1 MLPSAM
7 VIAVGYQ
14 RPAAIG
20 GAVLHV
26 DVAGSNTLTSGR
38 PYSSVMCP
46 PGTIT
51 WPFGRTAFP
60 EQNSQ
65 DGAFT
70 VENEFEFG
78 SQTVAS
84 PNRLQ
89 LRTLPSCN
97 STTWMGTTGQVS
109 TGSHCPSTGGGVSCT
124 VTVAVAEMD
133 WSAWLVAT
141 TWNVP
146 TLAGAV

>member
-26 DVAGSNTLTSGR
+26 DVTGSKTLTSGR
-38 PYSSVMCP
+38 PYSSLMCP

-51 WPFGRTAFP
+51 WPFGRIAFP

-70 VENEFEFG
+70 VVNVLDAG

-89 LRTLPSCN
+89 LRTLPSCI
-97 STTWMGTTGQVS
+97 STAWMGTTGQVS
-109 TGSHCPSTGGGVSCT
+109 TGSHCPSRGGGVICT
-124 VTVAVAEMD
+124 VTVAVAERVG
-133 WSAWLVAT
+133 SAWLVAT

-146 TLAGAV
+146 TVAGAV